1 MRLEEKME
9 ISYILILVIIPSLKY
24 LWTELRFNLYKS
36 ISNFNLDKIVFA
48 YKYEIV
54 YNNIINKIIFDRNHD
69 I

>member
-1 MRLEEKME
+1 ME

>member
-1 MRLEEKME
+1 ME

-54 YNNIINKIIFDRNHD
+54 YNNIINKIIFDRNYD